1 MTEMEESG
9 SHTKRSHT
17 SEAEIINPSHDNE
30 APMRAYVIHLGGK
43 LGEKNCADHICETH
57 SKISTHNEFTTAYF
71 IDDHHEEK
79 FTDKANDRVDSL
91 IAQGVRSINP
101 NLFLI

>member
-1 MTEMEESG
+1 MEESG

-43 LGEKNCADHICETH
+43 LGEKNCADHICETQQDFH
-57 SKISTHNEFTTAYF
+57 PQ
-71 IDDHHEEK
+71 
-79 FTDKANDRVDSL
+79 RVYD
-91 IAQGVRSINP
+91 G
-101 NLFLI
+101 LFYRRPS